1 VFDTMFKSG
10 FMEGLKKSADL
21 PEDEPET
28 FEPLFN
34 GCMMMGLMILRST
47 EKVRRVS
54 CCWAE

>member
-28 FEPLFN
+28 SETSIQWLYN
-34 GCMMMGLMILRST
+34 DGLDDT
-47 EKVRRVS
+47 EIDRES
-54 CCWAE
+54 P